1 MSHQTLSTDTE
12 IVLLLCGRFG
22 GERQELFQPLSARE
36 YGVFA
41 KWLNECGLRPAD
53 LLSDLSKANLAG
65 VHEAKLEHKRIDFLL
80 GRGMALALA
89 MERWSRGG
97 LWVIS
102 RGDPDYPKRLK
113 RHLKHAAPPLLYGAG
128 DKSLLE
134 VGGLAIIGSRDTT
147 DTALEF
153 TRTIASKCAHEQM
166 GVVSGGARGVDSAAM
181 QGATEAGGVSIGVL
195 ANDLLKTSMN
205 RQNRTGLQDGHL
217 VLISPFSPEAGFN
230 AGNAM
235 ARNKYIYTMADRAL
249 VVDSALGS
257 GGTWEGAC
265 ENLRHNWVPLYVR
278 APGDGLGN
286 TALVEK
292 GGIAFTPAMNTSEPL
307 SDYFAQ
313 SVIAKPQNIL
323 DAESLQQS
331 FLEASDDVATPPN
344 LLSTS
349 SVAVRDSLH
358 QKITPLEPVTAVLV
372 TRQDTEALNVSEF
385 LAAVVTEQ
393 PTVDVLDMF
402 GDFLTKLAKVLATG
416 PKNEEQVASELGIE
430 KGQAKAWLNR
440 AIEAGIV
447 EKLKK
452 PVRFSLSIQHSLC

>member
-1 MSHQTLSTDTE
+1 MSHHTLSTDTE

-36 YGVFA
+36 YGAFA
-41 KWLNECGLRPAD
+41 KWLNGCGLRPAD

-134 VGGLAIIGSRDTT
+134 IGGLAIIGSRDTT

-153 TRTIASKCAHEQM
+153 TRAIASKCAHEQM

-292 GGIAFTPAMNTSEPL
+292 GGIAFTSAMDTSEPL
-307 SDYFAQ
+307 SDYFAR
-313 SVIAKPQNIL
+313 SVIAKPQNTF

-331 FLEASDDVATPPN
+331 FLEASDAFATPPN

-358 QKITPLEPVTAVLV
+358 QEFTPLEPVTAGLV
-372 TRQDTEALNVSEF
+372 TRQDTEALSVSEF
-385 LAAVVTEQ
+385 HAAVVIEQ

-402 GDFLTKLAKVLATG
+402 GDFLAKLAKVLATG